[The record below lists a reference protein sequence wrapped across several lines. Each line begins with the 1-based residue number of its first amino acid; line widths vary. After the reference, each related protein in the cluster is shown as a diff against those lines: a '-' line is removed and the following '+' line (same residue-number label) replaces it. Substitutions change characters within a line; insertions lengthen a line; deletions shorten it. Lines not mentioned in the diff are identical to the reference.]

1 LRAKRKAT
9 AEYRL
14 TVAGLALA
22 VATLIVVLGVDGG
35 FADRV
40 ETARLA
46 AGNDIVRIV
55 SLASMKVVD
64 GRLRLRPLS
73 VSDYDAVLEGV
84 SLGQEVA
91 LFSGFFMLNARPP
104 GRYVVHEGDEPI
116 LFPQLCY
123 ASVSTNFFRV
133 MGLELAEGRFWDEV
147 DVADR
152 TPTAVV
158 GYGLANRI
166 VPDTMT
172 LIGHYP
178 LGSTVNFL
186 ELARESLTYET
197 EMDALA
203 SQGLTEDYQVVGVL
217 AETGDSWKIPAE
229 GIIEWRPSRYST
241 LGGTDYCL
249 FLPYELFKYHVVN
262 RETIPESV
270 GSRARAT
277 FGYQLIVRPTPGAE
291 AESVDEIVRI
301 LEDRGVEDIEVRWQ
315 SRSQA
320 LYHRVSANLNRL
332 FLYVAILSVGLAG
345 INLSNLALVGVI
357 RQARFIGIK
366 RAVGAA
372 RLDIALETVKN
383 SLKVAAVGGL
393 LGLGAS
399 FVLQKPLSAI
409 IGQACRVNPL
419 GAALGSG
426 VLILVAFIAA
436 LYPAWRAASAQ
447 PVVMVRFGLLSAG
460 GRRRKLDARSFL
472 AALGV
477 VVGIATVTSIVAIGD
492 GIQDQTMRFMSAMG
506 KNVIVVEEEDWF
518 EAGGSVT
525 RLTPSVM
532 GLIKGGAA
540 FKGEAAGAGGEGSGS
555 MGLGDAVLGGSTTD
569 VGVEV
574 ADDIEAAGWQEW
586 AGALVRNETS
596 SEDGVVV
603 LYEGDLFSVRGFEL
617 LEGKDGAATSGD
629 AVIGFGVAEALF
641 GNVEDGK
648 EGKEETT
655 TGTSTGSS
663 SELSGTAARKI
674 ASAALGKK
682 VTVHGEP
689 FAVVGV
695 LAPREKGSMI
705 EGYDQDK
712 AVFALWTEALSDY
725 LFQSTVPV
733 REIWVRAVEG
743 RFDEAK
749 ERIESLAE
757 ELGYAITIPVGALED
772 LSRIMKDL
780 ATVLVTLAS
789 FGLAVGT
796 VGVSGMMYI
805 KIAEEVRRIGI
816 VRALGATES
825 DVSRDYLWGSLRLCL
840 EAGIA
845 GLLLSLGALF
855 YARSARGVPVFIS
868 WKWAA
873 LSVLI
878 AVVSGVGAGWFP
890 AVRAASV
897 SPVEAIRQE

>member
-1 LRAKRKAT
+1 MEGGICPARR
-9 AEYRL
+9 
-14 TVAGLALA
+14 
-22 VATLIVVLGVDGG
+22 DG
-35 FADRV
+35 
-40 ETARLA
+40 
-46 AGNDIVRIV
+46 
-55 SLASMKVVD
+55 
-64 GRLRLRPLS
+64 
-73 VSDYDAVLEGV
+73 
-84 SLGQEVA
+84 
-91 LFSGFFMLNARPP
+91 
-104 GRYVVHEGDEPI
+104 
-116 LFPQLCY
+116 
-123 ASVSTNFFRV
+123 
-133 MGLELAEGRFWDEV
+133 
-147 DVADR
+147 
-152 TPTAVV
+152 
-158 GYGLANRI
+158 
-166 VPDTMT
+166 
-172 LIGHYP
+172 
-178 LGSTVNFL
+178 
-186 ELARESLTYET
+186 
-197 EMDALA
+197 
-203 SQGLTEDYQVVGVL
+203 
-217 AETGDSWKIPAE
+217 
-229 GIIEWRPSRYST
+229 
-241 LGGTDYCL
+241 
-249 FLPYELFKYHVVN
+249 
-262 RETIPESV
+262 
-270 GSRARAT
+270 
-277 FGYQLIVRPTPGAE
+277 
-291 AESVDEIVRI
+291 
-301 LEDRGVEDIEVRWQ
+301 EVR
-315 SRSQA
+315 
-320 LYHRVSANLNRL
+320 
-332 FLYVAILSVGLAG
+332 
-345 INLSNLALVGVI
+345 
-357 RQARFIGIK
+357 
-366 RAVGAA
+366 
-372 RLDIALETVKN
+372 
-383 SLKVAAVGGL
+383 
-393 LGLGAS
+393 
-399 FVLQKPLSAI
+399 
-409 IGQACRVNPL
+409 
-419 GAALGSG
+419 
-426 VLILVAFIAA
+426 
-436 LYPAWRAASAQ
+436 ASA
-447 PVVMVRFGLLSAG
+447 
-460 GRRRKLDARSFL
+460 RREAQEADARSL

-689 FAVVGV
+689 FTVVGV

-845 GLLLSLGALF
+845 GLLLSLGARW
-855 YARSARGVPVFIS
+855 YPASARDGFPR
-868 WKWAA
+868 
-873 LSVLI
+873 SVQR
-878 AVVSGVGAGWFP
+878 P
-890 AVRAASV
+890 
-897 SPVEAIRQE
+897 